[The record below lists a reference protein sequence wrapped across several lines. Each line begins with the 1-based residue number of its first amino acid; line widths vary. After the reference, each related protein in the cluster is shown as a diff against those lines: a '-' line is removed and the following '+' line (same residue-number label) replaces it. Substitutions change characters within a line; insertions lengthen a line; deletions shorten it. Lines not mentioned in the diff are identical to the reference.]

1 MSISPPVT
9 DLLERATS
17 LIPELRQRAAEAET
31 LRRLPEA
38 NVAALKRAGLLKVL
52 QARRYGGH
60 QLSLHAHVDTVA
72 TIARGCGS
80 TAWCM
85 GVVHA
90 HSWLMGSFPQA
101 AQDETYGADPD
112 TFISA
117 VIAPR
122 GEAKPVD
129 GGYVLSGFWP
139 FASGCQHAQFL
150 LLGARILDAGGAVV
164 DEADL
169 LVPAKDI
176 TINDDWNVAGLRG
189 TGSCSVAAKNVFV
202 PRHRLLS
209 LPGLIEGKAPGVALH
224 DGALYKSAAVPVLQL
239 ALAPGAIGIAE
250 AALDAFQERLPGRI
264 IAYTLGEKQ
273 IESATTHRQL
283 ADAATKIRVARL
295 LLHRAVDDIEA
306 AANAGATMAPR
317 ERARI
322 RMDCAHAVRQC
333 LEAVDTLFLA
343 CGGSGLA
350 EANPIQRAWRDLHA
364 INVHGALALEVNQEM
379 YGRML
384 LGLPPNTTLI

>member
-1 MSISPPVT
+1 MTHAAEVI
-9 DLLERATS
+9 ERATA
-17 LIPELRQRAAEAET
+17 LIPELSQRAAAAER
-31 LRRLPEA
+31 LRRLPDA

-52 QARRYGGH
+52 QARRYGGY
-60 QLSLHAHVDTVA
+60 QLSLHAHIDAVA
-72 TIARGCGS
+72 AIARGCGS

-90 HSWLMGSFPQA
+90 HSWLMASFPEA
-101 AQDETYGADPD
+101 AQNETYGADPD

-122 GEAKPVD
+122 GEAKPAE
-129 GGYVLSGFWP
+129 GGYVLNGFWP
-139 FASGCQHAQFL
+139 FASGCQHAKFL
-150 LLGARILDAGGAVV
+150 LLGARILDASGAAV

-169 LVPAKDI
+169 LVPAAAL
-176 TINDDWNVAGLRG
+176 TINDDWHVAGLRG
-189 TGSCSVAAKNVFV
+189 TGSCSVIASDVFV
-202 PRHRLLS
+202 PRHRYLS
-209 LPGLIEGKAPGVALH
+209 LPGLVEGKAPGAKLH
-224 DGALYKSAAVPVLQL
+224 DGSLYKSAAVPVLQL
-239 ALAPGAIGIAE
+239 ALAPGALGIAE
-250 AALDAFQERLPGRI
+250 AALDAFQDRLPGRI

-283 ADAATKIRVARL
+283 ADAATRVRVARL
-295 LLHRAVDDIEA
+295 LLHRAAQDIEA
-306 AANAGATMAPR
+306 AADSGATMAPR
-317 ERARI
+317 DRARI

-350 EANPIQRAWRDLHA
+350 ESNPIQRAWRDLHA
-364 INVHGALALEVNQEM
+364 INMHGALALEVNQEM
-379 YGRML
+379 FGRML

>member
-1 MSISPPVT
+1 MSSPSIAEIV
-9 DLLERATS
+9 ERATA
-17 LIPELRQRAAEAET
+17 LIPELSQRAAEAEQ
-31 LRRLPEA
+31 LRRLPDA
-38 NVAALKRAGLLKVL
+38 NVAALKRAGLFKIL
-52 QARRYGGH
+52 QAQRTGGY
-60 QLSLHAHVDTVA
+60 QLSLHAHVDAVA
-72 TIARGCGS
+72 AIARGCGS

-90 HSWLMGSFPQA
+90 HSWLMGSFPQQ

-129 GGYVLSGFWP
+129 GGYVLNGFWP

-150 LLGARILDAGGAVV
+150 LLGARILGADGAVV
-164 DEADL
+164 DEADV

-176 TINDDWNVAGLRG
+176 VINDDWHVAGLRG
-189 TGSCSVAAKNVFV
+189 TGSCSVAAKNVYV
-202 PRHRLLS
+202 PRHRYLS

-224 DGALYKSAAVPVLQL
+224 EDAALYKSAAVPVLQL

-283 ADAATKIRVARL
+283 ADAATKIHVARL

-306 AANAGATMAPR
+306 AAAAGATMAPR
-317 ERARI
+317 ERARL

-350 EANPIQRAWRDLHA
+350 ESNPVQRAWRDLHA
-364 INVHGALALEVNQEM
+364 INMHGALALEVNQEM
-379 YGRML
+379 FGRIL

>member
-1 MSISPPVT
+1 MKLDAAELI
-9 DLLERATS
+9 DRAAA
-17 LIPELRQRAAEAET
+17 LIPALRERAAEAER
-31 LRRLPEA
+31 LRRLPDA
-38 NVAALKRAGLLKVL
+38 NVAALKRAGLLKIL
-52 QARRYGGH
+52 QARRSGGH
-60 QLSLHAHVDTVA
+60 QLSLHVHVDTVA
-72 TIARGCGS
+72 TVARGCGS

-90 HSWLMGSFPQA
+90 HSWLIASFPEA

-122 GEAKPVD
+122 GEAKPVE
-129 GGYVLSGFWP
+129 GGYLLNGVWP

-150 LLGARILDAGGAVV
+150 LLGARILDKSGAVV

-169 LVPAKDI
+169 LVPAAAI
-176 TINDDWNVAGLRG
+176 TIRDDWHVAGLRG
-189 TGSCSVAAKNVFV
+189 TGSCSVAVKDVFV
-202 PRHRLLS
+202 PRHRYLS
-209 LPGLIEGKAPGVALH
+209 LPGLVEGKAPGAAPH
-224 DGALYKSAAVPVLQL
+224 DGSLYRSAAVPVLQL
-239 ALAPGAIGIAE
+239 ALAPGALGIAE
-250 AALDAFQERLPGRI
+250 AALEAFQERLPGRI

-273 IESATTHRQL
+273 IESATTHRQV

-295 LLHRAVDDIEA
+295 LLHRAAGDIEA
-306 AANAGATMAPR
+306 AAEAGAIMAPR
-317 ERARI
+317 DRARI

-333 LEAVDTLFLA
+333 REAVDTLFLA

-350 EANPIQRAWRDLHA
+350 ESNPIQRAWRDLHA
-364 INVHGALALEVNQEM
+364 IAMHGALAIEVNQEM
-379 YGRML
+379 FGRML